1 MPEYFHNSTYRSTFV
16 KKMEYNIKKEQAV
29 EMCQSF
35 VSVVTGKCIER
46 AAGQGERVEV
56 SVIQPHLVEL
66 SRRISIHFTKDGDAN
81 INIAPLK
88 KDSSGGNNLWQFIEE
103 YLPDYYHR
111 DDVLH
116 LDIYSRYIDNEE
128 VDESDLQWIYQDFG
142 SDKKKVEEEI
152 DRLEKQ
158 FAYEALMNWLESHE
172 PDSWK

>member
-1 MPEYFHNSTYRSTFV
+1 MPEYFLFSHSRSTFAE
-16 KKMEYNIKKEQAV
+16 KMEYNIKKEQAV

-35 VSVVTGKCIER
+35 VSVVTGKCFEK
-46 AAGQGERVEV
+46 AAEQGERVDV
-56 SVIQPHLVEL
+56 SVILPHIEEL
-66 SRRISIHFTKDGDAN
+66 SRRINIRFAKDGDAD

-88 KDSSGGNNLWQFIEE
+88 KNTGSGSNLQQFIEE

-142 SDKKKVEEEI
+142 SDKKKVKEEI

-158 FAYEALMNWLESHE
+158 FAYEALLNWLESHE
-172 PDSWK
+172 PDSWE

>member
-1 MPEYFHNSTYRSTFV
+1 MPEYFYNSPCRSTFAE
-16 KKMEYNIKKEQAV
+16 KMEYNIKKEQAV

-46 AAGQGERVEV
+46 AAEQGERVEV
-56 SVIQPHLVEL
+56 SVIQPHLAEL
-66 SRRISIHFTKDGDAN
+66 SRRISIQFTKDGDAN
-81 INIAPLK
+81 INIIPLK
-88 KDSSGGNNLWQFIEE
+88 NFFTSGNLQQFIEE

-142 SDKKKVEEEI
+142 SDKKKVKEEI
-152 DRLEKQ
+152 DRLEMQ
-158 FAYEALMNWLESHE
+158 FAYEALLNWIESHE

>member
-1 MPEYFHNSTYRSTFV
+1 MPEYFVCLSCRSTFAE
-16 KKMEYNIKKEQAV
+16 KMEYNIKKEQAV

-35 VSVVTGKCIER
+35 ISVVTGKCIER
-46 AAGQGERVEV
+46 AAEQGERVEV
-56 SVIQPHLVEL
+56 SVIHPHLAEL
-66 SRRISIHFTKDGDAN
+66 NRRISIQFAKDGDAN

-88 KDSSGGNNLWQFIEE
+88 KDTRGGSNLQQFIEE

-128 VDESDLQWIYQDFG
+128 VNENDLQWIYQDFG

-152 DRLEKQ
+152 NRLEMQ

-172 PDSWK
+172 PESW

>member
-1 MPEYFHNSTYRSTFV
+1 MPEYFVFLLCRSTFA

-46 AAGQGERVEV
+46 AAEQRERVEV
-56 SVIQPHLVEL
+56 SVIQPHLEEL
-66 SRRISIHFTKDGDAN
+66 SRRISIRFTKDGDAN
-81 INIAPLK
+81 INITPLK
-88 KDSSGGNNLWQFIEE
+88 KNSSSGSNLQQFIEE

-116 LDIYSRYIDNEE
+116 LDIYSRYIDNEDL
-128 VDESDLQWIYQDFG
+128 DENDLQWIYQAFG

-152 DRLEKQ
+152 DRLEML